1 MRSNKRRPT
10 SLGPPTRCRMHIVS
24 HDRSTRVRGRCQPP
38 ETPLISI
45 TMWLDHTLRE
55 QEQWRC
61 NSVMVGHRAQRSP
74 RQGPPLA
81 TRIRSTARPTCWR
94 LTPRSRLRMALEFS
108 IPGRYSILTTA
119 MTTSMPSPGQ
129 ARSGF
134 GCGTRESWHDKVGL
148 LGPLYRGLRA
158 SEEYC
163 SDYLRAGTHKRCQR
177 LFLACCARAVS
188 VPFPGRQALPSS
200 SRPFVKGRRDPA
212 VSQDT
217 LSATLP
223 LRTGR
228 GSKEG
233 LPAPL
238 RMGGAETN
246 RRSPLPHA
254 TPVLLSPSQ
263 GCIPAWDDEEVA
275 HVVCPPKWEYRD
287 HPTPEAMRRRASI

>member
-1 MRSNKRRPT
+1 
-10 SLGPPTRCRMHIVS
+10 
-24 HDRSTRVRGRCQPP
+24 
-38 ETPLISI
+38 
-45 TMWLDHTLRE
+45 
-55 QEQWRC
+55 
-61 NSVMVGHRAQRSP
+61 MVGHRAQRSP

-134 GCGTRESWHDKVGL
+134 GCGTRESWHDKVGF
-148 LGPLYRGLRA
+148 LGLFIAACAPPRNIVLTICGRHRINDVSACSLPVARELCQCHFRA
-158 SEEYC
+158 DKLS
-163 SDYLRAGTHKRCQR
+163 
-177 LFLACCARAVS
+177 
-188 VPFPGRQALPSS
+188 QAHHGPSS
-200 SRPFVKGRRDPA
+200 WSGAILLSVRTPYPLLCPFGRDE
-212 VSQDT
+212 
-217 LSATLP
+217 
-223 LRTGR
+223 